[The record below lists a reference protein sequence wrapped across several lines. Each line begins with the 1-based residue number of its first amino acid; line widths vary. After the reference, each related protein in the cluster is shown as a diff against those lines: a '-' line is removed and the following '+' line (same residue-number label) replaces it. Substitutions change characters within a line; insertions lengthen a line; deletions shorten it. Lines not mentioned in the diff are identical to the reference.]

1 VQDPAVRQRFRDAV
15 AQAAGRGLEVI
26 GQWDL
31 IQIAESGEGDVD
43 YAGQTVTQVA
53 AARGV
58 DPIDVM
64 LDVVLAENL
73 PVSVA
78 FPSLTPSL
86 GASDESWQ
94 VRAAVWRDDR
104 VVLGGSDAGAHL
116 DLMCHA
122 NYTTEVL
129 SNAVRER
136 RLFTLEEG
144 VRELTDAPARLY
156 GLRHRGRVAEGW
168 IADLVVFDPDTVGSE
183 PARARYDMPGGACRL
198 YAASRGIAHVFVN
211 GREVVRDDEMTGDLA
226 GTVLRSGRDT
236 ETVTVPGGG
245 NG

>member
-1 VQDPAVRQRFRDAV
+1 
-15 AQAAGRGLEVI
+15 
-26 GQWDL
+26 
-31 IQIAESGEGDVD
+31 
-43 YAGQTVTQVA
+43 
-53 AARGV
+53 
-58 DPIDVM
+58 M
-64 LDVVLAENL
+64 LDVVLAEAL

-94 VRAAVWRDDR
+94 VRAKVWKDDR

-136 RLFTLEEG
+136 GLFTLEEG
-144 VRELTDAPARLY
+144 VRELTDVPARLY
-156 GLRHRGRVAEGW
+156 GLRQRGRVEDGW
-168 IADLVVFDPDTVGSE
+168 IADLVVFDPDQVGSE

-198 YAASRGIAHVFVN
+198 YAESRGIAHVFVR
-211 GREVVRDDEMTGDLA
+211 GREIVADDKMTGDLP
-226 GTVLRSGRDT
+226 GTVLRSGVDT